1 MVCNHNADK
10 HNQRG
15 RERKRVCHIGKTEP
29 DGSFSSSSSLL
40 LLLLPVL
47 KCTNFH
53 CTRLIS
59 INSRLCVCVD
69 SVPQFS
75 KALIELSFF
84 WTANLSVELLLLLP
98 LVATSPS
105 AVCVCCLSSFSG

>member
-1 MVCNHNADK
+1 MQTNITREGERGKECAILAK
-10 HNQRG
+10 PNQT
-15 RERKRVCHIGKTEP
+15 V
-29 DGSFSSSSSLL
+29 LL
-40 LLLLPVL
+40 PLLLPVL

-105 AVCVCCLSSFSG
+105 AVCVCCLSPSSFSG